1 MYLQSCEN
9 LELNCN
15 KSSFEDEEIK
25 LLENCIFLLITK
37 FYFCAS
43 SSVKAMLLIIDCKKK
58 ITWKKLDHINGSVLS
73 SDGKIAS
80 EEKELLK
87 VAENGEV
94 DKVMDEVV
102 DELLVSINKLAM
114 ITCSELSAF

>member
-1 MYLQSCEN
+1 
-9 LELNCN
+9 
-15 KSSFEDEEIK
+15 
-25 LLENCIFLLITK
+25 
-37 FYFCAS
+37 
-43 SSVKAMLLIIDCKKK
+43 MLLIIDCKKK

-114 ITCSELSAF
+114 ITSTELSAFLSHLLLASSIQWSLPNSFDLSWYCNSLSNLAECNTVSL

>member
-1 MYLQSCEN
+1 
-9 LELNCN
+9 
-15 KSSFEDEEIK
+15 
-25 LLENCIFLLITK
+25 
-37 FYFCAS
+37 
-43 SSVKAMLLIIDCKKK
+43 MLLIIDCKKK

-102 DELLVSINKLAM
+102 DELLVSINNVAM
-114 ITCSELSAF
+114 VTYSKFSACSSPFYWLLHLILLILKFCVIW

>member
-1 MYLQSCEN
+1 MAG
-9 LELNCN
+9 ELHV
-15 KSSFEDEEIK
+15 
-25 LLENCIFLLITK
+25 FLLITK
-37 FYFCAS
+37 LCFCTFF
-43 SSVKAMLLIIDCKKK
+43 SVKAMLLIIDCKKK

-114 ITCSELSAF
+114 ITCTELSAFLSHLLLASSIQ

>member
-1 MYLQSCEN
+1 
-9 LELNCN
+9 
-15 KSSFEDEEIK
+15 
-25 LLENCIFLLITK
+25 
-37 FYFCAS
+37 
-43 SSVKAMLLIIDCKKK
+43 MLLIMDCKKK
-58 ITWKKLDHINGSVLS
+58 ITWKKLDHINGSFLS

-102 DELLVSINKLAM
+102 DELLVSINKLAT
-114 ITCSELSAF
+114 ITVNCLLADLHDIH

>member
-1 MYLQSCEN
+1 M
-9 LELNCN
+9 
-15 KSSFEDEEIK
+15 
-25 LLENCIFLLITK
+25 
-37 FYFCAS
+37 
-43 SSVKAMLLIIDCKKK
+43 DCKKK

-102 DELLVSINKLAM
+102 DDLLVSINKLKT
-114 ITCSELSAF
+114 ITVKCLLADLHDIH

>member
-1 MYLQSCEN
+1 
-9 LELNCN
+9 
-15 KSSFEDEEIK
+15 
-25 LLENCIFLLITK
+25 
-37 FYFCAS
+37 
-43 SSVKAMLLIIDCKKK
+43 MLLIIDCKKK

-102 DELLVSINKLAM
+102 DELLVSINNAAM
-114 ITCSELSAF
+114 ITYSKFSTCLSHLILAPSFEWSLPNSFDF